1 MGRKLVRMVCVAVM
15 ILVAGAFA
23 GAWAGPITAVSVTG
37 QGEHVND
44 PSLLMNGIMLPPG
57 TAFDDPACVHWSDPK
72 LFFLLD
78 LGAVYVVDGI
88 VAQVDNDDNYL
99 VEASLDGKQF
109 VPLVSMKA
117 SLGTVDWGMQTL
129 GTVQD
134 LDGYAPE
141 LDFAATPARYLRLS
155 AAEGDGVYA
164 VSELTAHG
172 SPMDKTSGKTVTSLP
187 GQQPAGQ
194 NRQVAA
200 AGDAGQ
206 DDPSLAEVFDAVD
219 ADHDS
224 RLSRDEYAAIWKSGT
239 DVEKKFL
246 FFDHDGSGF
255 IERQEFLALPG
266 QMQ

>member
-1 MGRKLVRMVCVAVM
+1 MVCVAIT
-15 ILVAGAFA
+15 ILVTGCFT
-23 GAWAGPITAVSVTG
+23 GAWAGPITAVSITG

-44 PSLLMNGIMLPPG
+44 PSLLMDGVMLPPG

-72 LFFLLD
+72 LFFLMD

-88 VAQVDNDDNYL
+88 VAQVDNDDDYL
-99 VEASLDGKQF
+99 VEASLDGKKF

-117 SLGTVDWGMQTL
+117 SLGAVDWGMQTL
-129 GTVQD
+129 GTVHGQE
-134 LDGYAPE
+134 GYVSE
-141 LDFAATPARYLRLS
+141 LAVTATSARYLRLS
-155 AAEGDGVYA
+155 ATAGDGVYA

-187 GQQPAGQ
+187 GRQPAGQ
-194 NRQVAA
+194 SRQVAA
-200 AGDAGQ
+200 ASDGGQ
-206 DDPSLAEVFDAVD
+206 DDGDLAEVFDAVD
-219 ADHDS
+219 IDHDG

-239 DVEKKFL
+239 DVEKKFR
-246 FFDHDGSGF
+246 FFDRDGSGF